1 MTIRD
6 RYIDDD
12 AKSGLFRVR
21 REAFLDPDLFESE
34 RERIFDRSW
43 LYLGHESEVAAPGDF
58 RARELGRRRI
68 VFVRGKDRV
77 VRALL
82 NSCTHRGAEV
92 CRERSGNARGF
103 QCFYHGWTFANDGR
117 LIGVPGEEAYA
128 AGFAREQLGLREAP
142 RLEQYRGFHFVS
154 FDPEI
159 APLREYLAG
168 AAEYLDL
175 IVDQSELGMEI
186 VGGTQSYAINANWK
200 LLVENSYDGY
210 HGVITHAR
218 YFKWL
223 ASTGAIGLPGGAKWD
238 RARDLGNGHAC
249 VEYTTSWGRP
259 VAHWVPSFGEAA
271 GPEIREIRAKLEARL
286 GAERAHRIATTS
298 RNLGIFPNLVVN
310 DIMAITVRTFH
321 PVSPGRMNVEAWT
334 LAPRGEAPAHRKH
347 RLENFLTFLG
357 PGGFATPD
365 DIEGLESCQRGY
377 LATPG
382 EWNDISRDIENPA
395 PPTTGEHQMRTF
407 WRHWQERLAPP
418 RSFAEVR
425 QQVSRS
431 PQGRETAAQ
440 RGEAERSAS
449 PRETEASGGQQ
460 HAAR

>member
-1 MTIRD
+1 LPVRD
-6 RYIDDD
+6 SYLHVDEPN
-12 AKSGLFRVR
+12 GLFRVQR
-21 REAFLDPDLFESE
+21 DVFLDADVLAAE
-34 RERIFDRSW
+34 RERVFDRSW

-58 RARELGRRRI
+58 RARELGLRRI
-68 VFVRGKDRV
+68 IFVRGKDRA

-82 NSCTHRGAEV
+82 NACTHRGAEV
-92 CRERSGNARGF
+92 CRERRGNANSF

-117 LIGVPGEEAYA
+117 LIGVPDDEAYA
-128 AGFAREQLGLREAP
+128 AGFSRADLGLREAP
-142 RLEQYRGFHFVS
+142 RLESYRGFYFVS

-159 APLREYLAG
+159 VPLRDYLAG

-175 IVDQSELGMEI
+175 VVDQSEIGMEI

-210 HGVITHAR
+210 HGLITHAR
-218 YFKWL
+218 YMKWL
-223 ASTGAIGLPGGAKWD
+223 ASTGAVGAPFGEKWN

-249 VEYTTSWGRP
+249 VEYSAPWGRP
-259 VAHWVPSFGEAA
+259 IAHWVPSFGEAA
-271 GPEIREIRAKLEARL
+271 EPEIREIRAKLEARL

-298 RNLGIFPNLVVN
+298 RNLGIFPNLVLN

-321 PVSPGRMNVEAWT
+321 PVAPGRMHVEAWS
-334 LAPRGEAPAHRKH
+334 LAPRDEAPAHRKH

-382 EWNDISRDIENPA
+382 EWNDISRDFGNPS
-395 PPTTGEHQMRTF
+395 PPFTGEHQMRAF
-407 WRHWQERLAPP
+407 WRQWQERMAPKALAE
-418 RSFAEVR
+418 A
-425 QQVSRS
+425 
-431 PQGRETAAQ
+431 GHGTA
-440 RGEAERSAS
+440 G
-449 PRETEASGGQQ
+449 
-460 HAAR
+460 